1 MYLENVSYWKLVIS
15 KIYFEEMIYIQL
27 QDLSNA
33 IFYSLG
39 YYYYI
44 YNLLNMLLGIVI
56 KQINLNWIEMVYF
69 IEGKWN
75 VE

>member
-15 KIYFEEMIYIQL
+15 KIYFEEIIYIQL
-27 QDLSNA
+27 QDVSNA